1 MDNIEVRRILE
12 NDIEFDGRK
21 ILPDN
26 AEELYNQFC
35 KLFPQPL
42 DDKELREKL
51 RHKLVE
57 LFSGTTT
64 WVSDKD
70 VELIL
75 ALLQP
80 KIEEAKRELMAYIEK
95 NFGGYESNG
104 KPCIIIHMGVWQALK
119 REESNG

>member
-42 DDKELREKL
+42 YDKELRETL

-80 KIEEAKRELMAYIEK
+80 KIEEAKGEERERIKKLMQDVRLGRVMLDCSDWELCWNY
-95 NFGGYESNG
+95 
-104 KPCIIIHMGVWQALK
+104 VWQALK
-119 REESNG
+119 S